1 MFRDVL
7 LGEIEEDTS
16 KMSVVDKEGGGSI
29 IFGWGEAVVGGVS
42 FQVSVKYSI
51 KVRQLIYSNTYKPI
65 NGRGV
70 MVGVYNDPVEVRI
83 IYGNICHVIPRGITV
98 NPIIWFRNIGSNYD
112 CYFGIIRI
120 SFWV

>member
-16 KMSVVDKEGGGSI
+16 KMYVVDKEGGGSI
-29 IFGWGEAVVGGVS
+29 IFGWVEAVVGGVS
-42 FQVSVKYSI
+42 VQVSVKYSI

-70 MVGVYNDPVEVRI
+70 MEGV
-83 IYGNICHVIPRGITV
+83 
-98 NPIIWFRNIGSNYD
+98 
-112 CYFGIIRI
+112 IRI
-120 SFWV
+120 LEK